1 MIEEKK
7 LCPKGRAYYN
17 RRIAAGE
24 VPSAYLS
31 GRAVKVCKGLMEGD
45 EETVE
50 CEDCGWEWNLEDGGK
65 EPFLCHKCG
74 HDNTEKYD
82 MNESLRDWFKKE
94 DWVRIDTQGN
104 ITGPCGTM
112 KKGQATTRCLPRAKA
127 NSLSKAERAATARK
141 KAAADRKG
149 DRVVPNTD
157 KAKVRLE
164 SKSPLL
170 WIPILQAENEEIE
183 RTADDL
189 GLPYDTVYNSL
200 ANGKEVTL
208 ADEMWSR
215 LENTDSYDID
225 SEEEAI
231 KLAQYYGKDYKSILS
246 AEKTPPA
253 LILQYSPDK
262 YYLIGGNTRLMF
274 ARAKGINP
282 QVILGT
288 IEPMNKL
295 AYQDVNDI
303 GADLTEAMASAL
315 PKNEEGRIIVKDS
328 IDIFK
333 SLLSYCEALGNTPI
347 MYRAVGGKL
356 KTMVVRVT
364 NADMS
369 KIKGNTL
376 TQVTALKELGINN
389 PTFASFDP
397 SSLFFFGTA
406 YVIIPKPPYKI
417 YQSPEI
423 FDLGVYSNPDIY
435 KTDGN
440 RRSQI
445 GTYTDEQQ
453 VQRGKDAAK
462 TYQQIKSPLPGKERS
477 EIIIDISEYY
487 LISIY
492 DFINNSGKFSGFD
505 LKDTN
510 KIKTYSQLSS
520 IIRAL
525 VKYWIFVANRTAN
538 KDSKKIDENEEIEE
552 YDVESEDDY
561 EGFIM
566 FMKEYSRQL
575 TESKLTEAEYR
586 GRKVQLGKIMQ
597 GDIKKFKVY
606 VKNGKGKVVKVNFG
620 FGGKSAKG
628 KRMVIKAKNPKRR
641 AAYRARHNCDNPGP
655 RWKANYWSC
664 KKW

>member
-1 MIEEKK
+1 LGATESHQQGRIE
-7 LCPKGRAYYN
+7 RQ
-17 RRIAAGE
+17 R
-24 VPSAYLS
+24 S
-31 GRAVKVCKGLMEGD
+31 
-45 EETVE
+45 
-50 CEDCGWEWNLEDGGK
+50 LE
-65 EPFLCHKCG
+65 
-74 HDNTEKYD
+74 
-82 MNESLRDWFKKE
+82 
-94 DWVRIDTQGN
+94 
-104 ITGPCGTM
+104 
-112 KKGQATTRCLPRAKA
+112 RAKA
-127 NSLSKAERAATARK
+127 KSLSKKDRAATSRK
-141 KAAADRKG
+141 KANADRKG

-164 SKSPLL
+164 NKYLL
-170 WIPILQAENEEIE
+170 IKEDINIQTIKNEDKGIQKAAGE
-183 RTADDL
+183 L
-189 GLPYDTVYNSL
+189 NLPYDTIYTSFIK
-200 ANGKEVTL
+200 GKEVTL
-208 ADEMWSR
+208 NDDIWSR
-215 LENTDSYDID
+215 LENTNSYNIN
-225 SEEEAI
+225 SEGEAI
-231 KLAQYYGKDYKSILS
+231 ELTRQYNENYQNVSFT
-246 AEKTPPA
+246 EKPQHA
-253 LILQYSPDK
+253 LILQYSPNK
-262 YYLIGGNTRLMF
+262 FYLIGGDDSLIF

-282 QVILGT
+282 QVILAT
-288 IEPMNKL
+288 IEPTAKW
-295 AYQDVNDI
+295 AYQNVTGGI
-303 GADLTEAMASAL
+303 DLKEAMDGAL
-315 PKNEEGRIIVKDS
+315 PKSEEGKIIVKDS
-328 IDIFK
+328 IDVFK

-440 RRSQI
+440 LRSQI

-462 TYQQIKSPLPGKERS
+462 TYQQITSPLPGKERS

-487 LISIY
+487 LISIA
-492 DFINNSGKFSGFD
+492 DMINISGKFSGFEI
-505 LKDTN
+505 KDTN

-520 IIRAL
+520 ILKAII
-525 VKYWIFVANRTAN
+525 KYWTFVANRSAN
-538 KDSKKIDENEEIEE
+538 KVNENEEIDE

-566 FMKEYSRQL
+566 FMKEYTRQL
-575 TESKLTEAEYR
+575 NESELTEAEYH

-606 VKNGKGKVVKVNFG
+606 VKNNKGKVVKVNFG

-641 AAYRARHNCDNPGP
+641 AAYRARHNCSNPGP